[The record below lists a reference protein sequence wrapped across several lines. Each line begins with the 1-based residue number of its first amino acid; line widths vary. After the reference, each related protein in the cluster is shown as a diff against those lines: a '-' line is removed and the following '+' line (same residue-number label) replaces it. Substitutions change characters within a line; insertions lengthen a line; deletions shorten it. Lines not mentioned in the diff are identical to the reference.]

1 MGGEQVSEDVAYEL
15 SRVATSLESEEAQSV
30 AISLQEISTACE
42 QSEVHLGGINEA
54 IAPDGTTLAEEIS
67 RVGMAL
73 RDAICRPGL
82 PCDGVDGGKIGDLT
96 EAAIDIGRGLALIAS
111 AIGDL
116 AEAVRGAKP

>member
-1 MGGEQVSEDVAYEL
+1 MSEDVAYEL